1 MNSRPQLRKLF
12 RRLATLMDA
21 TRDVKHPPGPIP
33 SPPPPGPTPPPPGPT
48 PPPPPAAPGDVGTFM
63 VRNASAGPTPFAG
76 VHVFDEGLVTDP
88 ATLVA
93 TDEPNIQ
100 FVPWNYWPDGSLR
113 DCHVGGVTTLTAN
126 TPKTIT
132 IRNDGPAS
140 GTNLTAAQ
148 LQASGLTV
156 AFTTSFGNV
165 TFSGTD
171 WLSPVQTWVQG
182 PKLLLAQ
189 YYKAIGGSAHLG
201 AWVWVFFYGA
211 GVQSRVIPVIENGWL
226 LEPGPTS
233 HSGTFAV
240 SINGSQ
246 VFNESVALPH
256 HGRTPLV
263 KDKLWYSSGGADHQC
278 MFKQNRTELE
288 KTGFALSRV
297 ISLPDNYTGGSQ
309 SPMLTSFT
317 PLQLG
322 LFNTSMSGGGDHT
335 NLGIETGYD
344 ADYLAC
350 DGLQTWKSMC
360 WQGYSWGRY
369 PVHHRDK
376 ATNKP
381 FRFSQ
386 RPGVISSGAGIN
398 ALEGAENTVQGIY
411 QPIPDGSGIQP
422 DNVDIAH
429 QPRGPFLPW
438 RSTGLPYF
446 LEELQFLANTNFI
459 MYGRARGEA
468 QCLIIMRALQ
478 TRAMAW
484 GSRALIEAAAVCKHD
499 DPLRLEYEASI
510 DANVEFYD
518 LQQRNEFGLLP
529 NSFDGEYKQLAIQ
542 PFQADFLASAWGRG
556 VIYKVGST
564 QAIRDKLRN
573 FYDWLARAT
582 VSRFGA
588 LDSTT
593 DIPFSHA
600 SMQYYKAAG
609 TLYPG
614 SPVFVYGTGPGV
626 LTPGLDP
633 LQTNF
638 EDGSGPWHASYRAMH
653 DALFA
658 GPNNPAPTGIIY
670 SDALG
675 DPGGVWGPAMC
686 SLAINHFLGG
696 PKAMP
701 GYLRVRGVPDDAF
714 YQACVSGQS
723 IKYAAI
729 PLYTE
734 DDLDVPASEWATAI
748 PAAGQRININLNGL
762 NDELGVDPEAGI
774 AQATNWWNGYQPQNI
789 VTSLSGA
796 WNWGVQVNEW
806 GDKGA
811 ILMYGGGHGA
821 ATANVTAIFDFD
833 TRLWSTVG
841 FAQNVPATEAW
852 TGFGNLKVNDRT
864 NYVQAN
870 DQRDSTWM
878 DYPYTTAFGTSYILL
893 NAHMYL
899 HMEYAPSSAT
909 NGSKGSLVIGHLQW
923 SNDPSDTVPPKYSQY
938 PAIAHQMDLA
948 TGLIKRGTSTAPITQ
963 GAAESNAFVR
973 DTKRNRLWHFY
984 QQRSIAYYYDL
995 AEPAPRVRKEVAIG
1009 TVPGGPPEIGVSSFA
1024 MLYVEEMDAILA
1036 VGGNNAAGSQMGCYW
1051 IDMRTGFPVM
1061 ESYAYAPPNRVAP
1074 MGGKMVGV
1082 AYEPTL
1088 KAFYFYEGRQT
1099 TTCEVLQLSTTDLKT
1114 TTYSWRKES
1123 FTGPTPPGQLQ
1134 GAITDD
1140 LYYSELYSPGRRW
1153 MYVKALGCF
1162 AWVNGTSPPNPSVD
1176 GVSRTGTVQLWKAP
1190 GVVV

>member
-1 MNSRPQLRKLF
+1 MSVSRPALRTLL
-12 RRLATLMDA
+12 RRLKTLFDA
-21 TRDVKHPPGPIP
+21 VHEKKHPAVPGPP
-33 SPPPPGPTPPPPGPT
+33 APNPGPPPPGPV

-76 VHVFDEGLVTDP
+76 VHIFDQGIVTDP
-88 ATLVA
+88 TKLVA
-93 TDEPNIQ
+93 TDEPDVQ
-100 FVPWNYWPDGSLR
+100 FVPWNYWPDGSLK
-113 DCHVGGVTTLTAN
+113 DCHVAGVTTVAAN

-132 IRNDGPAS
+132 IRNDGTAS
-140 GTNLTAAQ
+140 GTNLTTAQ
-148 LQASGLTV
+148 LQASNLTV
-156 AFTTSFGNV
+156 AYTTSFGNV
-165 TFSGTD
+165 TFSGAD
-171 WLSPVQTWVQG
+171 WLTPVQTWVQG
-182 PKLLLAQ
+182 PKCLLVQ

-201 AWVWVFFYGA
+201 AWVWVYFYGS
-211 GVQSRVIPVIENGWL
+211 GVQSRIVPTIENGWL
-226 LEPGPTS
+226 LEANPTS

-240 SINGSQ
+240 SINGTQ
-246 VFNESVALPH
+246 VFNESIALPH

-288 KTGFALSRV
+288 KVGYALSRV
-297 ISLPDNYTGGSQ
+297 ITLPDDYAGGGQ

-322 LFNTSMSGGGDHT
+322 LFSASMSGGGDHT

-344 ADYLAC
+344 ADFLAC

-446 LEELQFLANTNFI
+446 AEELQFLANTNFI

-468 QCLIIMRALQ
+468 QGLIIMRALQ

-564 QAIRDKLRN
+564 QAIRDKLRK
-573 FYDWLARAT
+573 FYFWLARAT

-600 SMQYYKAAG
+600 SMQYHKAAG

-614 SPVFVYGTGPGV
+614 SPTFVYGTGPGV
-626 LTPGLDP
+626 LTPGIDP

-653 DALFA
+653 NALFA
-658 GPNNPAPTGIIY
+658 GANNSAPSNTII

-675 DPGGVWGPAMC
+675 DPFGVWGAAMC
-686 SLAINHFLGG
+686 SLSIAHFNGY
-696 PKAMP
+696 P
-701 GYLRVRGVPDDAF
+701 GALAGYNRVRGATNDDF
-714 YQACVSGQS
+714 YQSAIISKN

-729 PLYTE
+729 PQFIE
-734 DDLDVPASEWATAI
+734 DDIDYPASEWTTAL

-762 NDELGVDPEAGI
+762 NDEVGVDPEAG
-774 AQATNWWNGYQPQNI
+774 QPATNWWNSYQTQSI
-789 VTSLSGA
+789 VSSLSGA

-806 GDKGA
+806 GTKGA
-811 ILMYGGGHGA
+811 MLMYGGGHGA
-821 ATANVTAIFDFD
+821 ATANVTAIFDFG

-852 TGFGNLKVNDRT
+852 TGFGNLKINDKS

-870 DQRDSTWM
+870 DLRDATWM
-878 DYPYTTAFGTSYILL
+878 DYPYTTVHGTSYILL

-899 HMEYAPSSAT
+899 HMEYAPASAT

-923 SNDPSDTVPPKYSQY
+923 SNDPSDSLPPKYSQY

-948 TGLIKRGTSTAPITQ
+948 TGLIKRGTSTAPVTQ

-984 QQRSIAYYYDL
+984 QQRAQAYYYDL
-995 AEPAPRVRKEVAIG
+995 GEPAPRVRKEVTIG

-1024 MLYVEEMDAILA
+1024 MIYVEEMDAILA

-1099 TTCEVLQLSTTDLKT
+1099 TTCEVLQLSTVDLKT

-1123 FTGPTPPGQLQ
+1123 FTGPAPPGQLQ

-1162 AWVNGTSPPNPSVD
+1162 AWVNGTSPANTSVD

-1190 GVVV
+1190 GTVV